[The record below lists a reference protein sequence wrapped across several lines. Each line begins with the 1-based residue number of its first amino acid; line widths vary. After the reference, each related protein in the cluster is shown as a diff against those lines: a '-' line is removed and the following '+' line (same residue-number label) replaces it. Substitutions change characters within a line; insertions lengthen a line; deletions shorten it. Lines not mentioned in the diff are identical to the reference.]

1 MYRLHTLIALV
12 VVVLPPRAAA
22 NTLPYDV
29 VGHYPHSTALFTQ
42 GLELFHGQLFE
53 SSGLYGHSKVIARPF
68 PEGST
73 APEGS
78 TVPEESTET
87 LRGVTLD
94 KSLFAEGLTFHRGRL
109 YLLTWRAGQLLE
121 IDPERF
127 ALLRRHAY
135 KGQGWGICYHS
146 RRDLFA
152 MSDGSDEIQWRR
164 TSDFSLVDT
173 LTITGAGN
181 YQHLNELECHGDY
194 ILANQWKQPYL
205 LVIDARS
212 GEVVSQLDLSALIPE
227 GLHQEA
233 VLNGIAYDARDDTW
247 LVTGKL
253 WPKIY
258 RIRFTLPVLETAKSA
273 AKAG

>member
-1 MYRLHTLIALV
+1 MLTIVMYRLHTLIALV
-12 VVVLPPRAAA
+12 VVVLPLRAAA
-22 NTLPYDV
+22 NTLPYEV

-53 SSGLYGHSKVIARPF
+53 SSGLYGHSKVIARPL
-68 PEGST
+68 PEGS
-73 APEGS
+73 ADA
-78 TVPEESTET
+78 EESTET

-94 KSLFAEGLTFHRGRL
+94 KSLFAEGLTFYRGRL

-127 ALLRRHAY
+127 ALLRRHRY
-135 KGQGWGICYHS
+135 RGQGWGICYHL

-152 MSDGSDEIQWRR
+152 MSNGSDEIQWRR
-164 TSDFSLVDT
+164 TGDFSLVDT
-173 LTITGAGN
+173 LTVTGPGN
-181 YQHLNELECHGDY
+181 NQHLNELECHGDY

-212 GEVVSQLDLSALIPE
+212 GEVVSRLDLSALIPE
-227 GLHQEA
+227 GLHEEA
-233 VLNGIAYDARDDTW
+233 VLNGIAYDARDNTW

-258 RIRFTLPVLETAKSA
+258 RIRFTLPALETAKTA
-273 AKAG
+273 AKAR